1 MSMAFLPFRA
11 HIRRRILRLPFL
23 LVLILP
29 FLLPTLCAAQPG
41 NTQGN
46 IVGQLRVTRGGN
58 LPNNVMVVLQ
68 TRGAQ
73 ADVTY
78 ADDGGKFVFEGLLAN
93 IYHVVIQQDG
103 FQPLN
108 IQVNVNPQIQH
119 LSYVYPELVPIEDTK
134 KAAQP
139 TSQLKGSNRAM
150 VDPSELLSHY
160 PKDAQKHYEKATELQ
175 ERGKDPAAIE
185 EYNKAL
191 AIAPDMYF
199 ARNNLG
205 SLYLQDQQFD
215 KAEAEFRKVIEKN
228 RADANG
234 YFNLA
239 NVCLL
244 TKRLDDAADFVQQG
258 MTREPQSA
266 FGHFLSGSVMVQKGN
281 AAEGEKQL
289 RAALEQDPGMANAHL
304 ALVNLYIQQKREAD
318 AIQELQA
325 FLQQAPE
332 SAFAPHARE
341 LLRKLRPNEAVK

>member
-1 MSMAFLPFRA
+1 MAFLPFPLPL
-11 HIRRRILRLPFL
+11 RRQPPLLWFVLFIPFV
-23 LVLILP
+23 VLASL
-29 FLLPTLCAAQPG
+29 AQQ
-41 NTQGN
+41 QGN
-46 IVGQLRVTRGGN
+46 AEGAIVGQMRVSRGGFP
-58 LPNNVMVVLQ
+58 PNNVLVVLQ
-68 TRGAQ
+68 ARGAQ
-73 ADVTY
+73 VGVMYT
-78 ADDGGKFVFEGLLAN
+78 DGEGKFFFDGLPGN
-93 IYHVVIQQDG
+93 VYHIVIQEKG
-103 FQPLN
+103 FQPLDLL
-108 IQVNVNPQIQH
+108 VNVNPVVQH
-119 LSYVYPELVPIEDTK
+119 VNYVYPELIPLEEQSKTAKTK
-134 KAAQP
+134 
-139 TSQLKGSNRAM
+139 SDVKGSNPAM
-150 VDPSELLSHY
+150 VDPAALLSKY

-175 ERGKDPAAIE
+175 ERGKDHAAIE

-191 AIAPDMYF
+191 TIAPDMYF

-244 TKRLDDAADFVQQG
+244 TKRLDDAADFLQQG

-281 AAEGEKQL
+281 LAEAEKQL
-289 RAALEQDPGMANAHL
+289 RAALDADPEMANAHL
-304 ALVNLYIQQKREAD
+304 GLVNLYLGQKREAE
-318 AIQELQA
+318 AVQELQA

-341 LLRKLRPNEAVK
+341 LLKKLRPDEAVK